1 MMTGLRFIGDRF
13 ISESFQNLLQLSA
26 STIIDGTGSIVSNIF
41 VAGEIGSK
49 FFTGSNV
56 TIKSTA
62 GYYQLLV
69 ADNLNNK
76 SFGVSG
82 HNIVNFGTKQILPSA
97 AETGS
102 IVKVANDLYLCIEDS
117 LDF

>member
-1 MMTGLRFIGDRF
+1 MMTGLRFIGDRYV
-13 ISESFQNLLQLSA
+13 SESFQNLLQLSA
-26 STIIDGTGSIVSNIF
+26 STMLDGTGSSVTDIVIK
-41 VAGEIGSK
+41 GEVGSK

-56 TIKSTA
+56 TVKSTA

-82 HNIVNFGTKQILPSA
+82 HNIINFGTKQTLPSA
-97 AETGS
+97 LETGS